1 MLVRLLLCAV
11 ADLYHLYVA
20 AGVVETE
27 NNYNYLAYVFYIIK
41 IYSVYIK
48 YHVYLFFKS
57 PVAKAVYYYS
67 L

>member
-41 IYSVYIK
+41 IYSVYIAYIYPIYK
-48 YHVYLFFKS
+48 IVCLPLF
-57 PVAKAVYYYS
+57 
-67 L
+67 

>member
-11 ADLYHLYVA
+11 ADLYHLCVA

-27 NNYNYLAYVFYIIK
+27 NTYNYLAYVFYIIK

-48 YHVYLFFKS
+48 ISCLPLF
-57 PVAKAVYYYS
+57 
-67 L
+67 